1 LPADFRAFPFI
12 SGPFFFIFFLARG
25 LLARRVSW
33 AGMEPICCRS
43 LSGLLLLAAAAF
55 LGATEARP
63 APLAERLRPE
73 RLRATHEAVER
84 LAYQWRPV
92 ELAWPGGLRDV
103 RALIHVHSSLSYDSR
118 GSLDEIVA
126 GARSVGAQ
134 VVMFAEHPAGDRV
147 DPLADGH
154 SGLRDGV
161 LLVPGAEASGLLLF
175 PAGRLEGP
183 ATNGQPTKSPR
194 ELIERTVATGGLAFL
209 SHLEEPGRIFLPALA
224 GCEIYNTH
232 ADAKDELRLSEVLRA
247 PELLAALASGAS
259 QFPQETFA
267 AIQDYPADYLRRWD
281 QASGDAKLTGIAA
294 NDAHHNLVFEVRAA
308 GENRF
313 ELVDPFGKRLFAFSN
328 ETLASLRELL
338 PADIG
343 QRLPWRFDLDPYE
356 RTFRYV
362 STHLLARDVTRDEVF
377 AALRSGR
384 AYVAFDWLADPT
396 GFVFLAR
403 SGEATFPMG
412 STVAWRDGLTF
423 EAGAPLPCRFELFR
437 DGRPVERRE
446 GRSARFE
453 VSQPGLYRLEAWLV
467 VAGEERLWIVSNAVR
482 ITDARAEGG

>member
-1 LPADFRAFPFI
+1 MFSFLRRLSAAVLVLVAIF
-12 SGPFFFIFFLARG
+12 GP
-25 LLARRVSW
+25 
-33 AGMEPICCRS
+33 
-43 LSGLLLLAAAAF
+43 AAALA
-55 LGATEARP
+55 

-73 RLRATHEAVER
+73 RLRATREAVER
-84 LAYQWRPV
+84 LARERRPV

-126 GARSVGAQ
+126 GARLVGAQ

-147 DPLADGH
+147 DPLAEGH

-175 PAGRLEGP
+175 PAGRLEGL
-183 ATNGQPTKSPR
+183 PTKNPR
-194 ELIERTVATGGLAFL
+194 ELIKRTVATGGLAFL
-209 SHLEEPGRIFLPALA
+209 SHLEEPGRKFLPGLA

-247 PELLAALASGAS
+247 PELLAALATGAS
-259 QFPQETFA
+259 KFSQETFA

-294 NDAHHNLVFEVRAA
+294 NDAHHNLVFEIRAA

-328 ETLASLRELL
+328 ETLERLRELL

-343 QRLPWRFDLDPYE
+343 QQLPWHFDLDPYE
-356 RTFRYV
+356 RTFRHV

-396 GFVFLAR
+396 GFVFLAC
-403 SGEATFPMG
+403 SGEATYPMG

-423 EAGAPLPCRFELFR
+423 EAGAPLPCRFELLR

-453 VSQPGLYRLEAWLV
+453 VSQPGLYRLEAWLL

-482 ITDARAEGG
+482 ITDARAEGGMRKAETGTVGRVACDALFRKAEGTRR